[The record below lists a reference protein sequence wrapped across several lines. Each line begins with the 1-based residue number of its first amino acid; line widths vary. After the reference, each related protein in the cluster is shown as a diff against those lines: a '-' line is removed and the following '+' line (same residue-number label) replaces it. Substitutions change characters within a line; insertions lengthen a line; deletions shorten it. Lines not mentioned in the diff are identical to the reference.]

1 MKATFDITIIAEE
14 KKIVLSNMVSHQI
27 IKFIYLLKLILLKP
41 LKEKNSYDENPDL
54 SRFSFE
60 TTPFM
65 SSYLAAFVVGE
76 YGIISGKLHNN
87 APVNVYTP
95 LNCEKMGEFA
105 LDVK

>member
-14 KKIVLSNMVSHQI
+14 NKIVLSNMVSQI
-27 IKFIYLLKLILLKP
+27 MKLFHLIKFILLKP

-54 SRFSFE
+54 KRFSFE

-95 LNCEKMGEFA
+95 LSCEKMGEFA